1 MLSLNNLRE
10 KSKATKAR
18 KRVARGV
25 SGKRP
30 GHGENGQKGRSGVA
44 LGDFQGGQNPIARRL
59 PKQRSFFTKEKMDS
73 VSVNQI
79 KRLIEAKKLSS
90 ENIITF
96 SDLITLNVIKK
107 KDFKVIG
114 VCDFK
119 VKIEANAF
127 SKGAES
133 SIKDNGGVC
142 KVLNV

>member
-10 KSKATKAR
+10 KAKATKAR
-18 KRVARGV
+18 KRVARGI
-25 SGKRP
+25 SGKRA

-59 PKQRSFFTKEKMDS
+59 PKQRSFFTKDKIES

-79 KRLIEAKKLSS
+79 KRLIESNKLSS
-90 ENIITF
+90 ENTITY
-96 SDLITLNVIKK
+96 SDLMKFNVIKK
-107 KDFKVIG
+107 KAFKVIG

-119 VKIEANAF
+119 VKIEATSF

-133 SIKDNGGVC
+133 SINTNGGVC